1 MTPAQARAAARKAQ
15 SDFNRAVNDYNR
27 KVRAHNSEVQR
38 QQQRRKQAIAAYNRE
53 VRAYNSK
60 ARAHNQRVESQW
72 RRLEQ
77 EVRRLGSRPASG
89 TFSTVRTTTASFVTA
104 YGTAER
110 SLAGAS
116 GPTRLVLDR
125 ASDEAANSVYLLN
138 ALDGDG
144 EPADDLSEE
153 DLRAPSMAKELAAFG
168 EDLVNRWT
176 GALYSLSPS
185 NPDAARH
192 FCTSAREVVIAILDQ
207 SAPDKT
213 VLHEAPGCEVTEKGV
228 PTRRAKIAFL
238 LRRQGVDSEDLADV
252 VDQDVDNVLS
262 LFRTFNDGTHGR
274 AGRFSITELTAIRT
288 RVESAIGF
296 LHLLVNPGVN

>member
-1 MTPAQARAAARKAQ
+1 MTPAQARSAARQAQ
-15 SDFNRAVNDYNR
+15 SDFDRAVNDYNR

-60 ARAHNQRVESQW
+60 ARAHNQRVEGQ
-72 RRLEQ
+72 RPRLEQ
-77 EVRRLGSRPASG
+77 EVRRLGSRMPGS
-89 TFSTVRTTTASFVTA
+89 TFGTVRTTTTSFVTA
-104 YGTAER
+104 YGAAER
-110 SLAGAS
+110 SLASAS
-116 GPTRLVLDR
+116 GPTKVVLDR

-144 EPADDLSEE
+144 APSDDMSEE
-153 DLRAPSMAKELAAFG
+153 ELRAPSMAKELAAFG

-192 FCTSAREVVIAILDQ
+192 FCTSAREVVVTILDQ
-207 SAPDKT
+207 SAPDET
-213 VLHEAPGCEVTEKGV
+213 VLREAPGCEVTDRKV
-228 PTRRAKIAFL
+228 PTRRAKITFL

-262 LFRTFNDGTHGR
+262 LFRTFNDGTHGH

-288 RVESAIGF
+288 RVESAIDF
-296 LHLLVNPGVN
+296 LHLIVSPAAS